1 MIQTMYLCPETDKM
15 SVSVCLFVILTTKII
30 AVGNIFVILLGV
42 TPYYYYLC
50 KE

>member
-1 MIQTMYLCPETDKM
+1 MYLYLETDKM
-15 SVSVCLFVILTTKII
+15 SVSVCLFVILTSKII
-30 AVGNIFVILLGV
+30 AVGNIFDDLLGD

>member
-1 MIQTMYLCPETDKM
+1 MIQTMYLCPKTDKM
-15 SVSVCLFVILTTKII
+15 SVSVCLFVILATKII
-30 AVGNIFVILLGV
+30 AVDNIFDDLLGN

>member
-1 MIQTMYLCPETDKM
+1 MIQTMYLCPKTDKM

-30 AVGNIFVILLGV
+30 TVGNIFDDLLGD

>member
-15 SVSVCLFVILTTKII
+15 SVSVCLFVILATKII

>member
-15 SVSVCLFVILTTKII
+15 SVSVCLFVILAPKII
-30 AVGNIFVILLGV
+30 AGGNIFDDLLGD

>member
-30 AVGNIFVILLGV
+30 AVGNISDDLLGD

>member
-1 MIQTMYLCPETDKM
+1 MYLCPETDKM

-30 AVGNIFVILLGV
+30 AMGNIFVILLGV

>member
-1 MIQTMYLCPETDKM
+1 MYLCPETDKM
-15 SVSVCLFVILTTKII
+15 SVTVCLFVILTTKII

>member
-1 MIQTMYLCPETDKM
+1 MIQTMYLYPETDKM

-30 AVGNIFVILLGV
+30 AGGNIFDDLLGD

>member
-15 SVSVCLFVILTTKII
+15 SVSVCLFVILPTKII

>member
-15 SVSVCLFVILTTKII
+15 SVTVCLFVILATKIT
-30 AVGNIFVILLGV
+30 AGGNIFDDLLGD

>member
-1 MIQTMYLCPETDKM
+1 MYLCPETDKM